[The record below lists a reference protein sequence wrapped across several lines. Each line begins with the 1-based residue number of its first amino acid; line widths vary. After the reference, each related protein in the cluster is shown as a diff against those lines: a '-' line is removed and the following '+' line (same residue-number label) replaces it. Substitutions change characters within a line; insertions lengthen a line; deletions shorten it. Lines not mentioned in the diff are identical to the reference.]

1 MLPKSPSHVGLVMS
15 SVDPRA
21 ARGPKF
27 LGCIL
32 ESLMDSPSVRIGSD
46 WVICLMGWHRLVF
59 RYGSGVLVGWKK
71 GLSPWIHRRAL
82 FFPRPV
88 VRTRNEGRGWC
99 SAFLILA
106 AAWLTARLD
115 GRGTAALAAHGEATA
130 GRHASVG
137 RRHVPLVVR
146 WAGVARLSSFTA
158 RRRRAGTTALAGI
171 PMAWIWRNGAGK
183 ILSILSSSR
192 CPSDRVRFG
201 VCSWFAFLIWS
212 RRSAD
217 LHQSGP

>member
-1 MLPKSPSHVGLVMS
+1 MAQACLWVERKGSAHGSIEGPSFFLVQSSGRETRAGGGVRRSSSWRQRGL
-15 SVDPRA
+15 RQ
-21 ARGPKF
+21 
-27 LGCIL
+27 
-32 ESLMDSPSVRIGSD
+32 
-46 WVICLMGWHRLVF
+46 
-59 RYGSGVLVGWKK
+59 
-71 GLSPWIHRRAL
+71 
-82 FFPRPV
+82 
-88 VRTRNEGRGWC
+88 
-99 SAFLILA
+99 
-106 AAWLTARLD
+106 LD